1 MTWNGD
7 YVGVQYGRKEGGRMY
22 MTRGW
27 MIVITL
33 ANGWHNHTIII
44 LFIRY
49 REYLHGLGGLFHPD
63 VIR

>member
-1 MTWNGD
+1 MAWND
-7 YVGVQYGRKEGGRMY
+7 DNVSVQYVGKEGGRMY
-22 MTRGW
+22 LTRGW

-49 REYLHGLGGLFHPD
+49 R
-63 VIR
+63 